1 MTTNEHN
8 PITSD
13 LPTDGSNHAAGR
25 VWNKPPKSLRVI
37 LAAHERY
44 RQHLLATGADVADA
58 VRWAPPPAA
67 KPRRRRQPSF
77 ARLAA
82 KAKALGVVA
91 RRFGT
96 RPIRTSRFGS
106 TKDFACRCRLYGHQH
121 VHALVKPL
129 SPPGDLSGQLI
140 CGPIEA

>member
-82 KAKALGVVA
+82 KAKALGVVITLEPNGA
-91 RRFGT
+91 VTVRADNT
-96 RPIRTSRFGS
+96 ADPAINEW
-106 TKDFACRCRLYGHQH
+106 DAE
-121 VHALVKPL
+121 
-129 SPPGDLSGQLI
+129 LI
-140 CGPIEA
+140 HGKH

>member
-25 VWNKPPKSLRVI
+25 VWNKPPEK
-37 LAAHERY
+37 LASDLPGHERY

-82 KAKALGVVA
+82 KAKTLGVVI
-91 RRFGT
+91 T
-96 RPIRTSRFGS
+96 RELDGAVTVRADNTATPRSTSGMR
-106 TKDFACRCRLYGHQH
+106 
-121 VHALVKPL
+121 
-129 SPPGDLSGQLI
+129 I
-140 CGPIEA
+140 